1 MLILNSKVQS
11 HLAFSNL
18 MTSNIKYK
26 MEQLSSSGKTLI
38 FHNYIYTFARVIHT
52 DLFDI
57 TSIQLHSMVM
67 FWIFSLLPAMCGIEI
82 SQWYKYGERCLI

>member
-1 MLILNSKVQS
+1 
-11 HLAFSNL
+11 

-26 MEQLSSSGKTLI
+26 TEQLSSSGKTLI
-38 FHNYIYTFARVIHT
+38 FHSYIYYTFARVIHT
-52 DLFDI
+52 DLFDN
-57 TSIQLHSMVM
+57 TSIQLHSVVM